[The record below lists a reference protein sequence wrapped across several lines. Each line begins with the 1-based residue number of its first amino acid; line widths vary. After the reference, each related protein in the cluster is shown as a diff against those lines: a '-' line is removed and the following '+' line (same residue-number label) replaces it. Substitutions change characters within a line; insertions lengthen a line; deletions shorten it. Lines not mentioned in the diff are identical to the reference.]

1 MSTVYRFGVDATQ
14 EYTSTRIGEN
24 DYFIRLHWNQ
34 RTADW
39 RISIQN
45 TNTQDWLCVERRLT
59 PNSPVTPFPDGQM
72 FCEGPEQ
79 YNLEDLGDRLI
90 VRFYTKQELE
100 DYLKLITISEDP
112 TPRLF

>member
-1 MSTVYRFGVDATQ
+1 MSTVYRFGTEGVQ
-14 EYTSTRIGEN
+14 EYTNTRIGEN
-24 DYFIRLHWNQ
+24 DYFIRLDWNQ
-34 RTADW
+34 RTSDW

-45 TNTQDWLCVERRLT
+45 NDTQEWLCVTRRLT
-59 PNSPVTPFPDGQM
+59 PESCIAILPDGQM